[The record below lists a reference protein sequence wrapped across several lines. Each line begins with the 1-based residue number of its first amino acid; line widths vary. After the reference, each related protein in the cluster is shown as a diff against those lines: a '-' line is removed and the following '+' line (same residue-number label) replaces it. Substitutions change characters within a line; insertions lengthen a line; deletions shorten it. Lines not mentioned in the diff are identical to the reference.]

1 MVMDLFGMKNFGAN
15 YGLIM
20 TGWGFGGV
28 IGPMLA
34 AAVFDASKNYDMAY
48 VISGALLILTF
59 LITFTFRKVK
69 AAKV

>member
-1 MVMDLFGMKNFGAN
+1 
-15 YGLIM
+15 M